1 MPLAKFVLRPG
12 IDREGTSYDN
22 EGGWFDSNLVRFN
35 RGRPQK
41 IGGWRKDSSSTF
53 VGTCRA
59 LHGWVDLEGT
69 RYLGLGTTNKYYL
82 EENNS
87 EYTDITPIRKTSTNS
102 ITFSATNGSSTITA
116 TDSSHGA
123 VIGDFVTISGA
134 VSLGGN
140 VTAAVLNQE
149 YQILTVPTAN
159 TYTFT
164 AKDTSDATVTA
175 NASDSGNGGSGVDGS
190 YQINSG
196 LDVYVASTGWG
207 AGLWGNGTWGSSSA
221 LTSNNQLRLWSHD
234 HFGEDLLMNV
244 RAGGV
249 YYWDESSGTSSRAVA
264 LSEIS
269 GANLAPTVGLQV
281 LVSET
286 DRHVI
291 VLGADPVSGGSRS
304 GSVDPMLIAF
314 SDQEN
319 AAEWESLTT
328 NTAGSLRLSEG
339 SMIIGGL
346 KARQEILI
354 WTDTSLYSMQ
364 FIGPPYTFGLNLLNK
379 GSGLISPNGAIN
391 AAPGVFWMSTDNFYV
406 YNGSVQKLPCSVH
419 SYVFDDITLGQAH
432 KTFAFSNAQ
441 FDEIGWFYCSSSSTE
456 IDRYVCYDYADNV
469 WTYGNLSR
477 TAWLDQ
483 GIVNYPRATANNYL
497 YEHEFGYN
505 DDGSPM
511 TNVYIESSDID
522 IGEGEEFSFISKLIP
537 DVRFLN
543 NSSGGQVNF
552 VLKTRDYPG
561 DSLSTKSTNALTSTT
576 QKKDMRARAR
586 QAVIRFESDDDDT
599 TANDD
604 VGWRIGATRLE
615 IRGDGRR

>member
-12 IDREGTSYDN
+12 IDREGTSYDS

-41 IGGWRKDSSSTF
+41 IGGWRKDNSETF
-53 VGTCRA
+53 NGTCRA
-59 LHGWVDLEGT
+59 LHGWVALDGS
-69 RYLGLGTTNKYYL
+69 RYLGLGTTTKYYI
-82 EENNS
+82 EESNASFN
-87 EYTDITPIRKTSTNS
+87 DVTPIRKTSTNS
-102 ITFSATNGSSTITA
+102 ITFSATNGSSVITA

-123 VIGDFVTISGA
+123 VQGDFVTLSGA
-134 VSLGGN
+134 VSLNGN

-149 YQILTVPTAN
+149 YEIATVPTAN

-164 AKDTSDATVTA
+164 AKDTSGATVTA

-190 YQINSG
+190 YQINVG
-196 LDVYVASTGWG
+196 LDDYVQGTGWG
-207 AGLWGNGTWGSSSA
+207 AGLWGASTWGSSSA
-221 LTSNNQLRLWSHD
+221 LSANNQLRLWSHD
-234 HFGEDLLMNV
+234 HFGEDLIINV

-249 YYWDESSGTSSRAVA
+249 YYWDKTNGLGTRAVA
-264 LSEIS
+264 LTSLS
-269 GANLAPTVGLQV
+269 GANLVPTVGLQTMI
-281 LVSET
+281 SEK

-291 VLGADPVSGGSRS
+291 VLGADPIEGETRS
-304 GSVDPMLIAF
+304 GTVDPMLIAF

-319 AAEWESLTT
+319 AVDWEPLTT

-339 SMIIGGL
+339 SQIIGGI
-346 KARQEILI
+346 KARQEMLV

-364 FIGPPYTFGLNLLNK
+364 FIGPPFTFGINLLNK
-379 GSGLISPNGAIN
+379 GSGLIAPNASVN
-391 AAPGVFWMSTDNFYV
+391 AAPGVFWMDSDNFYV

-419 SYVFDDITLGQAH
+419 TYVFQDINLGQAH
-432 KTFAFSNAQ
+432 KVISFSNSE
-441 FDEIGWFYCSSSSTE
+441 FDEVGWFYPSSSSTE

-483 GIVNYPRATANNYL
+483 GIVDYPRATASNYL

-511 TNVYIESSDID
+511 TNVYIESADLD
-522 IGEGEEFSFISKLIP
+522 IGEGDQFAFISRLIP

-561 DSLSTKSTNALTSTT
+561 DSLTTKSTDALTSSTD
-576 QKKDMRARAR
+576 KKDMRARAR